1 MVLYSRIPHYR
12 ATRGKQNGTVLWGH
26 SIQGAGI
33 GGFTV
38 NRKNG
43 RNDDNT
49 LLGRHGIRGVYRDL
63 YYFTKILDVI
73 ILVGLKS
80 KLDQKIPSD
89 GHLTT

>member
-1 MVLYSRIPHYR
+1 MARYC
-12 ATRGKQNGTVLWGH
+12 GGTVFRGPVLGV
-26 SIQGAGI
+26 
-33 GGFTV
+33 FTV

-49 LLGRHGIRGVYRDL
+49 LLGGHGIRGPVFGGFYRDL
-63 YYFTKILDVI
+63 YYFTKILDLI